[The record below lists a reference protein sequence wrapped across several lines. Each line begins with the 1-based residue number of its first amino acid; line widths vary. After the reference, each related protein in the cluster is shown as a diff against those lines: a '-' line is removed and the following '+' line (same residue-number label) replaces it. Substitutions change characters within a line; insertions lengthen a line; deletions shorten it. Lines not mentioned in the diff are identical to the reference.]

1 MGMERTSDDSTGL
14 VHKGLDQITAFEQEG
29 VWRQHD
35 QSSPRAQ
42 KCESWYVNLS
52 KKGSDFMSVEP
63 ETGGGFWRPFL
74 HWLSCGRL
82 NRPGERGWGNL

>member
-14 VHKGLDQITAFEQEG
+14 VHKGLDKITAFEQEG

-74 HWLSCGRL
+74 HWLLCGRWMADV
-82 NRPGERGWGNL
+82 N

>member
-1 MGMERTSDDSTGL
+1 MGMERTSDNATEL
-14 VHKGLDQITAFEQEG
+14 VHKGLHRITTFEQER

-42 KCESWYVNLS
+42 ECESWYVNLS

-63 ETGGGFWRPFL
+63 ETGGGFWGLFL

-82 NRPGERGWGNL
+82 NRPGERGWDNL